1 MSSNRYD
8 ILFETVRIGPVT
20 APNRFYQVPHC
31 NGFGHR
37 MPHGMAA
44 MRGMKAEGGWGV
56 VCTEETEIHHSS
68 DLSPYFEGRIWDDDD
83 IPALALMTEAVH
95 KHGAL
100 AGIELVYNG
109 IDAVNLYSRVPPLA
123 PRSMGVVG
131 GSGYDPVQT
140 RRMDREDI
148 RNVRKWHRQAALR
161 AKRAGFDLIYCY
173 AGHGMTAAIQ
183 FISRRYNDRADE
195 YGGSLENRVR
205 FFRELIEET
214 KEAVGDT
221 CAVAVRFAVDELL
234 GEDGLTHQGEGHDV
248 VAMLAELPDLW
259 DVNVSG
265 WSNDSATSR
274 FEMEGY
280 QEKYISFVKEL
291 TTKPVVGVG
300 RYTSPDSMVS
310 AIKRGVM
317 DFIGA
322 ARPSIADPFLPAKI
336 REGRVEDIRECIGCN
351 ICVTGDTRFVP
362 IRCTQNPTMGEEWR
376 RGWHPENISPRKS
389 DREVMVIGAGPA
401 GLECARAL
409 GQRGYQVSLL
419 EARKEL
425 GGRVLRESALPGLNE
440 WRRVM
445 DWRLTQIEKM
455 KNVSVYPSSP
465 MTAEEILESGAQNI
479 ILATGATWRRDG
491 VGRTLWR
498 PVPGHDLE
506 NVLSPDD
513 IMESGSSSHSQGV
526 LPLLRKFASAVPN
539 FVIYDD
545 DHYYM
550 GGVLAELL
558 AMNGCKVSLVTP
570 APMVSYW
577 SQFTLEQERIQAKLM
592 KLGVKL
598 YSQNVLGEIGNNFVK
613 LSNTVSG
620 EEIELPR
627 DGVIL
632 VSDRKPNDEVYY
644 ALTPTLSRGERGIQ
658 SLRIIGDAEA
668 PNIIAQAVFAG
679 HLAAREFDEE
689 KSRERRSRWKGFFE
703 PPSTRRPPGI
713 LLDLC
718 ALGRLCGKNF
728 TTRVPNSGY
737 RAGRGRS
744 SPCRSIRRAP
754 SRAPHPQ

>member
-1 MSSNRYD
+1 MNSPYD
-8 ILFETVRIGPVT
+8 ILFETVRIGPVV

-37 MPHGMAA
+37 MPQGMAA

-56 VCTEETEIHHSS
+56 VCTEETEIHHTS
-68 DLSPYFEGRIWDDDD
+68 DLSPYFEGRIWDDED
-83 IPALALMTEAVH
+83 IPTLKLMTDAVH
-95 KHGAL
+95 GHGAL
-100 AGIELVYNG
+100 AGVELSYNG
-109 IDAVNLYSRVPPLA
+109 IDATNLYSRVPSLA
-123 PRSMGVVG
+123 PRSMGTVG

-140 RRMDREDI
+140 RRMDKEDI
-148 RNVRKWHRQAALR
+148 RNVRKWHRDAALR
-161 AKRAGFDLIYCY
+161 AKRAGFDIIYCY

-183 FISRRYNDRADE
+183 FILKRYNDRTDE

-214 KEAVGDT
+214 KEAVSDT

-234 GEDGLTHQGEGHDV
+234 GEDGLTHQGEGYDI

-265 WSNDSATSR
+265 WNNDSVTSR
-274 FEMEGY
+274 FGKERH
-280 QEKYISFVKEL
+280 QEKYISFVKKL

-310 AIKRGVM
+310 AIQRGVM

-322 ARPSIADPFLPAKI
+322 ARPSIADPFLPTKI
-336 REGRVEDIRECIGCN
+336 KEGRVDDIRECIGCN

-376 RGWHPENISPRKS
+376 RGWHPEIISPKKS
-389 DREVMVIGAGPA
+389 DMEVMIVGAGPA
-401 GLECARAL
+401 GLEAARAL
-409 GQRGYQVSLL
+409 GQRGYTVTLL

-445 DWRLTQIEKM
+445 DWRLTQIRKM

-465 MTAEEILESGAQNI
+465 MTAEDILESNARSI

-491 VGRTLWR
+491 VGRTLCK
-498 PVPGHDLE
+498 PIAGSDSE
-506 NVLSPDD
+506 NIFTPDD
-513 IMESGSSSHSQGV
+513 LMDATVESGS
-526 LPLLRKFASAVPN
+526 LLLNIGQQNRQQAVGLQN
-539 FVIYDD
+539 VVIYDD

-558 AMNGCKVSLVTP
+558 ATQGCKVSLVTP
-570 APMVSYW
+570 APLVSYW
-577 SQFTLEQERIQAKLM
+577 SQYTLEQERIQAKLM

-598 YSQNVLGEIGNNFVK
+598 YPQNVLSKIKKDSVR
-613 LSNTVSG
+613 LSNDISG
-620 EEIELPR
+620 DQLELPY
-627 DGVIL
+627 DGVVL
-632 VSDRKPNDEVYY
+632 VTDRIPNDSLYQSLKPE
-644 ALTPTLSRGERGIQ
+644 LDSGKLN

-689 KSRERRSRWKGFFE
+689 KVEGTPFKVERIK
-703 PPSTRRPPGI
+703 I
-713 LLDLC
+713 
-718 ALGRLCGKNF
+718 
-728 TTRVPNSGY
+728 
-737 RAGRGRS
+737 
-744 SPCRSIRRAP
+744 
-754 SRAPHPQ
+754 

>member
-1 MSSNRYD
+1 MSSNPYD

-37 MPHGMAA
+37 MPHGVAA

-68 DLSPYFEGRIWDDDD
+68 DLSPYFEGRIWDDGD

-95 KHGAL
+95 RHGAL
-100 AGIELVYNG
+100 AGIELSYNG

-131 GSGYDPVQT
+131 GSGFDPVQT

-148 RNVRKWHRQAALR
+148 RNVRKWHREAALR
-161 AKRAGFDLIYCY
+161 AKRAGFDIVYCY

-183 FISRRYNDRADE
+183 FISRRYNDRTDE

-234 GEDGLTHQGEGHDV
+234 GEEGLTHQGEGHDV

-265 WSNDSATSR
+265 WSNDSVTSR
-274 FEMEGY
+274 FEKEGY
-280 QEKYISFVKEL
+280 QEKYISFVKRL

-317 DFIGA
+317 DLIGA

-336 REGRVEDIRECIGCN
+336 KEGRLEDIRECIGCN

-376 RGWHPENISPRKS
+376 RGWHPEVISSRKS
-389 DREVMVIGAGPA
+389 EKEVMVIGAGPA

-409 GQRGYQVSLL
+409 GQRGYEVSLL

-440 WRRVM
+440 WRRVL
-445 DWRLTQIEKM
+445 DWRLTQIGKM
-455 KNVSVYPSSP
+455 KNVAVYPSSP
-465 MTAEEILESGAQNI
+465 MTAEEILESGAGNI

-491 VGRTLWR
+491 VGRTLWK
-498 PVPGHDLE
+498 PIPGHELE
-506 NVLSPDD
+506 HVFSPDD
-513 IMESGSSSHSQGV
+513 LMDGESGIGKSVSG
-526 LPLLRKFASAVPN
+526 N
-539 FVIYDD
+539 YVIYDD

-558 AMNGCKVSLVTP
+558 ASNGCNVSLVTP
-570 APMVSYW
+570 APMISYW

-592 KLGVKL
+592 KFGVKF
-598 YSQNVLGEIGNNFVK
+598 FVQSVVSDIRNDSVK
-613 LSNTVSG
+613 VSNTISG
-620 EEIELPR
+620 EEVELPG
-627 DGVIL
+627 DGVVL
-632 VSDRKPNDEVYY
+632 VSDRKPNDSLFY
-644 ALTPTLSRGERGIQ
+644 ALKSALDEGKIN
-658 SLRIIGDAEA
+658 SLRAIGDAEA

-689 KSRERRSRWKGFFE
+689 QVEGTPFRVER
-703 PPSTRRPPGI
+703 I
-713 LLDLC
+713 L
-718 ALGRLCGKNF
+718 
-728 TTRVPNSGY
+728 
-737 RAGRGRS
+737 
-744 SPCRSIRRAP
+744 
-754 SRAPHPQ
+754 